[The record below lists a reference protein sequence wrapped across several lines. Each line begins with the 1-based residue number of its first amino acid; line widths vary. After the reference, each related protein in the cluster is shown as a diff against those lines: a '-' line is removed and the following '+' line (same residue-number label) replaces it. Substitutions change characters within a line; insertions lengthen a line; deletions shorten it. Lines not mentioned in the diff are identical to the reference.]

1 MYISKISAIRNEAQ
15 LKFANH
21 KQLLN
26 QSLRLC
32 NEMQATIDALQTE
45 MQELKKAPTEKVPAK
60 KEPAKK
66 APAKKAPAK
75 KAPAKK
81 RASTKK

>member
-32 NEMQATIDALQTE
+32 NEMQ
-45 MQELKKAPTEKVPAK
+45 ELKKAPT
-60 KEPAKK
+60 KK

>member
-45 MQELKKAPTEKVPAK
+45 MQELKKAPT
-60 KEPAKK
+60 KK

>member
-1 MYISKISAIRNEAQ
+1 MYIPKISAIRSEAQ

-45 MQELKKAPTEKVPAK
+45 MQELKKAP
-60 KEPAKK
+60 AKK

>member
-1 MYISKISAIRNEAQ
+1 
-15 LKFANH
+15 
-21 KQLLN
+21 
-26 QSLRLC
+26 C

-45 MQELKKAPTEKVPAK
+45 IQELKKAPT
-60 KEPAKK
+60 KK